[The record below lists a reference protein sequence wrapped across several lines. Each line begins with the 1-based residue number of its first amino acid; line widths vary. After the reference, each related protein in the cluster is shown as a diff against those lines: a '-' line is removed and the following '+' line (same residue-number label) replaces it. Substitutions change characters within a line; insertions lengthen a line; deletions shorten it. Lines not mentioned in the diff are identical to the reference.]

1 MPNPTVPAAAPG
13 LPAAEK
19 PVDPVIALIAQW
31 REARAEFASRPP
43 TNTESWHDAHGWM
56 VDDDLNQAP
65 SAQSLEGAI
74 AALELAQIESAFA
87 PALVRSA
94 LGFLKAFTAPVERP
108 ATRAEMEAYREWLAM
123 EGRLL
128 GMELY
133 PEMGDDANRVIPCN
147 TGAGEL
153 HLPPCGSWRKIA
165 KPSTRAV
172 RILTT
177 VGANFEK
184 IARCGEKGGGILG
197 PDKAAGSEDEASHD

>member
-1 MPNPTVPAAAPG
+1 MPNPIVPAAAPG

-31 REARAEFASRPP
+31 REGRAEFGSRPP
-43 TNTESWHDAHGWM
+43 TNTESCHDDDGWM
-56 VDDDLNQAP
+56 DDELNRAP

-74 AALELAQIESAFA
+74 AALELAQTEPDFA

-133 PEMGDDANRVIPCN
+133 PEMGDDADRVIPCN
-147 TGAGEL
+147 TGTGEI

-165 KPSTRAV
+165 KPSSRAV
-172 RILTT
+172 RILTA

-184 IARCGEKGGGILG
+184 IARCGEKGRGILW
-197 PDKAAGSEDEASHD
+197 PAKATESEDEARHD

>member
-1 MPNPTVPAAAPG
+1 MSRTTNTPPRAGAKAPG
-13 LPAAEK
+13 LPTAQK

-43 TNTESWHDAHGWM
+43 NDTESWHD
-56 VDDDLNQAP
+56 DDELNRVP

-74 AALELAQIESAFA
+74 AALELAQIEPDFA

-94 LGFLKAFTAPVERP
+94 LGCLKTFTAPVERP
-108 ATRAEMEAYREWLAM
+108 ATRMELEAYREWLFM

-133 PEMGDDANRVIPCN
+133 PEMGDDADRVVPCN

-165 KPSTRAV
+165 KPSSRAV
-172 RILTT
+172 RILTA

-184 IARCGEKGGGILG
+184 IARCGANGGGILG
-197 PDKAAGSEDEASHD
+197 PDKATGSEDEAHHG

>member
-1 MPNPTVPAAAPG
+1 MPTAQ
-13 LPAAEK
+13 K

-31 REARAEFASRPP
+31 RDARAELASRPP
-43 TNTESWHDAHGWM
+43 TNAESWHDAYGWR

-74 AALELAQIESAFA
+74 AALELAQIESDFA

-94 LGFLKAFTAPVERP
+94 LGFLKTFTAPVERP
-108 ATRAEMEAYREWLAM
+108 ATRSEMEAYREWLFM

-133 PEMGDDANRVIPCN
+133 PEMGDDADRVIPCN
-147 TGAGEL
+147 TGVGEL

-165 KPSTRAV
+165 KPSSRAV
-172 RILTT
+172 RILTA
-177 VGANFEK
+177 VGANLEK
-184 IARCGEKGGGILG
+184 IARCGEKGHGILWG
-197 PDKAAGSEDEASHD
+197 AEATESEDEARHG

>member
-43 TNTESWHDAHGWM
+43 NDTESWHD
-56 VDDDLNQAP
+56 DDDLNQAP

-74 AALELAQIESAFA
+74 AALELAQTEPAFA
-87 PALVRSA
+87 PGLIRSA

-133 PEMGDDANRVIPCN
+133 PEMGDDADRVIPCN
-147 TGAGEL
+147 TGTGEL
-153 HLPPCGSWRKIA
+153 HLPPCGSWRKKA
-165 KPSTRAV
+165 KPSSRAV
-172 RILTT
+172 RILTA

-184 IARCGEKGGGILG
+184 IAHCGEKGRGILG
-197 PDKAAGSEDEASHD
+197 PDKATGSDDEAHHG

>member
-1 MPNPTVPAAAPG
+1 MPNPTVPVAAIG
-13 LPAAEK
+13 LPAAQK

-31 REARAEFASRPP
+31 PEARAELASRPP
-43 TNTESWHDAHGWM
+43 SDTESWHDDDGWM
-56 VDDDLNQAP
+56 DDELNRAP

-74 AALELAQIESAFA
+74 AALELAQIESDFA

-94 LGFLKAFTAPVERP
+94 LGFLKTFTAPVERP
-108 ATRAEMEAYREWLAM
+108 ATRAEMEAYREWLFM

-133 PEMGDDANRVIPCN
+133 PEMGNDADRVIPCN

-165 KPSTRAV
+165 KPSSRAV
-172 RILTT
+172 QILTA
-177 VGANFEK
+177 VGANFER
-184 IARCGEKGGGILG
+184 IARCGEKARGISG
-197 PDKAAGSEDEASHD
+197 PAKATGSEDEAHHG

>member
-13 LPAAEK
+13 LPAAQK

-43 TNTESWHDAHGWM
+43 NDTESWHD
-56 VDDDLNQAP
+56 DDELNRAP

-74 AALELAQIESAFA
+74 AALELAQIEPDFA

-94 LGFLKAFTAPVERP
+94 LGFLKTFTAPVERP
-108 ATRAEMEAYREWLAM
+108 ATRSEMEAYREWLFM

-133 PEMGDDANRVIPCN
+133 PEMGDDADRVIPCN

-165 KPSTRAV
+165 KPSSRAV
-172 RILTT
+172 RILTA

-184 IARCGEKGGGILG
+184 IARCGEKGRGILWG
-197 PDKAAGSEDEASHD
+197 AEATESEDEARHG

>member
-1 MPNPTVPAAAPG
+1 MPNPTVPAAATG
-13 LPAAEK
+13 LPAAQK

-56 VDDDLNQAP
+56 VDDELNQAP

-74 AALELAQIESAFA
+74 AALELAQIESDFA

-94 LGFLKAFTAPVERP
+94 LAFLKAFTAPAERP
-108 ATRAEMEAYREWLAM
+108 ATRAEMEAYREWLLM

-128 GMELY
+128 WMELY
-133 PEMGDDANRVIPCN
+133 PEMRDDADRFIPCN

-165 KPSTRAV
+165 KPSSRAV
-172 RILTT
+172 RILTA

-184 IARCGEKGGGILG
+184 IARSGEEGRGIVR
-197 PDKAAGSEDEASHD
+197 PSNATQSEDEASHG

>member
-1 MPNPTVPAAAPG
+1 MPNPTFPAAATG
-13 LPAAEK
+13 LPTAQK

-43 TNTESWHDAHGWM
+43 TNAESWHDAYGWR

-74 AALELAQIESAFA
+74 AALELAQTEPAFA

-133 PEMGDDANRVIPCN
+133 PEMGDDADRVIPCN

-165 KPSTRAV
+165 KPSSRAV
-172 RILTT
+172 RILTA

-184 IARCGEKGGGILG
+184 IARCSANGGGILG
-197 PDKAAGSEDEASHD
+197 PDKATGSDDEARHG

>member
-1 MPNPTVPAAAPG
+1 MSRTLNTSARAGGEVPG
-13 LPAAEK
+13 LPTAQK

-43 TNTESWHDAHGWM
+43 INTESCH
-56 VDDDLNQAP
+56 DDDELNRAP

-74 AALELAQIESAFA
+74 AALELAQIEPDFA

-94 LGFLKAFTAPVERP
+94 LGFLKTFTAPVERP
-108 ATRAEMEAYREWLAM
+108 ATRAEMEAYREWLFM

-133 PEMGDDANRVIPCN
+133 PEMGDDADRVIPCN

-165 KPSTRAV
+165 KPSSRAV
-172 RILTT
+172 RILTA

-184 IARCGEKGGGILG
+184 IARCGEKGRGIVWG
-197 PDKAAGSEDEASHD
+197 AEATESEDEARHG

>member
-1 MPNPTVPAAAPG
+1 M
-13 LPAAEK
+13 PAAEK

-31 REARAEFASRPP
+31 REARAEVASRPP
-43 TNTESWHDAHGWM
+43 TDTESRHDDDGWM
-56 VDDDLNQAP
+56 DDELNRAP

-74 AALELAQIESAFA
+74 AALELAQTEPDLA

-94 LGFLKAFTAPVERP
+94 LGFLKTFTAPVERP
-108 ATRAEMEAYREWLAM
+108 ATRVEMEAYREWLFM

-133 PEMGDDANRVIPCN
+133 PEMGDDADRVIPCN
-147 TGAGEL
+147 TGASEL

-165 KPSTRAV
+165 KPSSRAV
-172 RILTT
+172 RMLTA

-197 PDKAAGSEDEASHD
+197 PNKATGSENGASHG

>member
-1 MPNPTVPAAAPG
+1 MPNPTFPAAAPG
-13 LPAAEK
+13 LPTAQK

-43 TNTESWHDAHGWM
+43 NDTQRWHDH
-56 VDDDLNQAP
+56 DELNRAP

-74 AALELAQIESAFA
+74 AALELAQTEPHFA

-108 ATRAEMEAYREWLAM
+108 ATRAEMEAYREWLFM

-133 PEMGDDANRVIPCN
+133 PEMGDDADRVIPCN

-165 KPSTRAV
+165 KPSSRAV
-172 RILTT
+172 RILTA

-184 IARCGEKGGGILG
+184 IARCGEKGRGIVWG
-197 PDKAAGSEDEASHD
+197 AEATASEDEARHG